1 VTDLSHVVSSMGTSY
16 TLTRSPKATYV
27 NGRLQPGG
35 APTESTIRAVVAPIS
50 GRELE
55 RLPEGMDTRE
65 LLQAFT
71 VERLYTNSELYE
83 PDVLTVADEDYEV
96 QQVEDWSPHGNF
108 FRSIM
113 TKVG

>member
-1 VTDLSHVVSSMGTSY
+1 MTDLSHVIVSQGATY
-16 TLTRSPKATYV
+16 TLTRSPKLGYV
-27 NGRLQPGG
+27 NGRVQPGV
-35 APTESTIRAVVAPIS
+35 PTASTIVAVVAPVS

-71 VERLYTNSELYE
+71 IIRLYTASDVYA
-83 PDVLTVADEDYEV
+83 PDVLTVSGEDYEV

-108 FRSIM
+108 FRSIL